1 MSAPLP
7 PPPAAGELTLSWFID
22 QRATVAAYFAAIYAL
37 QNLQVVVI
45 KDGVRLPPVSIK
57 AGGVNAVIEIIV

>member
-22 QRATVAAYFAAIYAL
+22 QRATVAAYFAAIYLLAGAL
-37 QNLQVVVI
+37 AMAIRGAL
-45 KDGVRLPPVSIK
+45 L
-57 AGGVNAVIEIIV
+57 AAT